1 MKDGVIKMDSIT
13 IKHII
18 VYYAA
23 AEKLEQLYI
32 DQKITKEQ
40 MQKAKQYIAK
50 KYSLQKELLD
60 SFLA

>member
-1 MKDGVIKMDSIT
+1 MDSIT